1 MENETLKM
9 TITDEGYRNI
19 GELFFGNVLENVK
32 SRKGWTKGDACAL
45 IMEAVKIARYL
56 PDDEYNAMVS
66 RIKKRYGVIDRW

>member
-1 MENETLKM
+1 MEKETLEM
-9 TITDEGYRNI
+9 TITDEGSRNI
-19 GELFFGNVLENVK
+19 AGLFIVNVLDNVK

-66 RIKKRYGVIDRW
+66 RVKERYGVVDRW